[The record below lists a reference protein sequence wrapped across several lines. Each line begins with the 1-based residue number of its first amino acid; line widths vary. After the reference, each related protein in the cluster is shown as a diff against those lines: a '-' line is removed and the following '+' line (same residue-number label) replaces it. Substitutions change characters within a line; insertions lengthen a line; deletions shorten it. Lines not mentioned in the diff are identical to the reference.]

1 MSKTTTT
8 CRNYPHVTRLLEAKI
23 YTRRKER
30 DISQTILAK
39 RTGLTR
45 NCIQQI
51 ECYEHLPHMTTL
63 FDLIKALEFTDE
75 ESKAFMVEL
84 MNAYQA
90 NRELQEEQ
98 GIRAKAAF

>member
-1 MSKTTTT
+1 
-8 CRNYPHVTRLLEAKI
+8 
-23 YTRRKER
+23 
-30 DISQTILAK
+30 
-39 RTGLTR
+39 
-45 NCIQQI
+45 
-51 ECYEHLPHMTTL
+51 MTTL

-90 NRELQEEQ
+90 DRELQEEQ

>member
-1 MSKTTTT
+1 M
-8 CRNYPHVTRLLEAKI
+8 TRLLEAKI

-90 NRELQEEQ
+90 DRELQEEQ